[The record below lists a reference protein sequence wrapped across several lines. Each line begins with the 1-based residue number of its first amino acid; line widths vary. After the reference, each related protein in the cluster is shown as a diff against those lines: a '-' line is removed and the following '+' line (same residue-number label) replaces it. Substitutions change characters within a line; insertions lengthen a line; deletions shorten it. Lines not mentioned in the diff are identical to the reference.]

1 MKVTREILE
10 SIIREEINNII
21 IEEGWKDKLKA
32 AALATSLAASPA
44 AGMEDV
50 TDEPPEASMVDKR
63 NDVKPLQYSEP
74 ELPTGFPSFM
84 TGPELEKKKAGKEK
98 IKISKK
104 VDKKEA
110 PETIQPL
117 SLGEG
122 YNSLETLAG
131 DLQNINSS
139 IFNSHSPEGR
149 AALAIAL
156 SIGGTEVFGKGMKQ
170 KDFYNLMGGTGDT
183 MQGFAQFNTRYYNKE
198 INTSEKYVGLLGDM
212 ITGKRRFPNGKTR
225 LDAASKL
232 AADIDSGRVKNGEDL
247 IEWLKANRFGG
258 SNWQGIDAGWARVPG
273 LADQLVRFVRGDG
286 NA

>member
-10 SIIREEINNII
+10 TIIAEEINKII
-21 IEEGWKDKLKA
+21 IEEGLKDKLKA

-63 NDVKPLQYSEP
+63 KDVKPLQYSEP

-84 TGPELEKKKAGKEK
+84 TGPELEKNKEK
-98 IKISKK
+98 VKMSKM
-104 VDKKEA
+104 VDKKET

-117 SLGEG
+117 SLGKG

-131 DLQNINSS
+131 DLQKKNSS
-139 IFNSHSPEGR
+139 IFNSRSPKGR

-156 SIGGTEVFGKGMKQ
+156 SIGGTEVFGKGMKGA
-170 KDFYNLMGGTGDT
+170 DFYNLMGGTGDT
-183 MQGFAQFNTRYYNKE
+183 MKGFAQFNTRYYNKQ
-198 INTSEKYVGLLGDM
+198 INTPQKYVGLLGDM

-232 AADIDSGRVKNGEDL
+232 AADIDSGLVKNGADL
-247 IEWLKANRFGG
+247 VKWLKANRFGG
-258 SNWQGIDAGWARVPG
+258 SNWQGIDDGWTRVPG

>member
-1 MKVTREILE
+1 MKVTRELLE

-84 TGPELEKKKAGKEK
+84 TGPELNGDKKKEK

-104 VDKKEA
+104 VDKKET
-110 PETIQPL
+110 PETNKSL
-117 SLGEG
+117 SLGKG
-122 YNSLETLAG
+122 YNSLETLAV
-131 DLQNINSS
+131 DLQKKNSS
-139 IFNSHSPEGR
+139 IFNSRSPKGR

-156 SIGGTEVFGKGMKQ
+156 SIGGTEVFGKDK
-170 KDFYNLMGGTGDT
+170 KSADFYNLMGGTGDT
-183 MQGFAQFNTRYYNKE
+183 MQGFAQFNTRYYNKQ
-198 INTSEKYVGLLGDM
+198 INTPQKYVGLLGDM

-232 AADIDSGRVKNGEDL
+232 AADIDSGRVKNGADL
-247 IEWLKANRFGG
+247 VKWLKANRFGG
-258 SNWQGIDAGWARVPG
+258 SNWQGIDDGWARVPG
-273 LADQLVRFVRGDG
+273 LADQLVRFVRGNG